1 MSPPL
6 VNAWKKRATWSGE
19 LISLGCLN
27 PNPAIF
33 KNRLHTWLAPI
44 VHSGSVIDNQ
54 STEHTEVQLVPLA
67 QIPELLLS
75 GEIDHAL
82 VVATLWR
89 ALHHLG
95 A

>member
-1 MSPPL
+1 M
-6 VNAWKKRATWSGE
+6 VGE